1 MTSPAPV
8 TTNSGLKVLSLTVTK
23 EGKIERKMPNLSP
36 QAQLNNTLL
45 EALCPGI
52 KVASLSVTPEPL
64 DQVERAK
71 VESTLSRFAL
81 DGTEYRLIGASGS
94 AKNGKYYAVDARYER
109 PLAARFSDWPQA
121 AVTYF
126 GILVSPCMV
135 RMQIPHG
142 RVTVVPDHELGTND
156 CRGWLRKSIFDKLG
170 LPENRFYQFRLAS
183 PKRKRRDRSRSWRMR
198 WPMPSTPT

>member
-8 TTNSGLKVLSLTVTK
+8 TTNSGLKVLSLMVTK

-52 KVASLSVTPEPL
+52 RVASVTVTPEPL
-64 DQVERAK
+64 DQVERAR
-71 VESTLSRFAL
+71 VESALSRFNVE
-81 DGTEYRLIGASGS
+81 DTEYRLIGASGS

-109 PLAARFSDWPQA
+109 PLATRFSDWPQA

-135 RMQIPHG
+135 RMQIPYG

-156 CRGWLRKSIFDKLG
+156 CRGWIRQSLFDKLN
-170 LPENRFYQFRLAS
+170 LPGGRFYQFRLAFAQTQAKGS
-183 PKRKRRDRSRSWRMR
+183 FKVMGDDIADAH
-198 WPMPSTPT
+198 